1 MVTDVK
7 RVSGNYNIQAS
18 NGNITLASPATIV
31 TGNLIVYG
39 TQTSVDSV
47 NLVVTGTV
55 VILNQGDPGPTT
67 GTGIT
72 QLTPGFPAQTAGF
85 MIARGVNNSTTAGA
99 FLLYD
104 DSVTTIAQN
113 RNTTSTVTGMWRTSG
128 QHYHPTNQYGGV
140 IEVQAIRTPNQAFL
154 NLLGAENPHAVL
166 TVKGTTNYASNVI
179 DGDDIPNKS
188 YVDSQLSL
196 GTTVTQK
203 LQVGNTYIELL
214 DNSVST
220 NSQYFSSTNQIL
232 AVVGGGLALT
242 LTDAAVQFQDLTI
255 INNVISITNAGTQT
269 NTNIEL
275 SPSGQGIVQ
284 MDSGFSMLQTLP
296 INTVTN
302 FTGIYSTSTIGGGGT
317 GVFFVNSAKTDEL
330 VSRKQAI
337 VYGIIF

>member
-7 RVSGNYNIQAS
+7 RVAGNYNIQAS

-39 TQTSVDSV
+39 TQTSIDSV

-55 VILNQGDPGPTT
+55 VILNQGEPGPTT
-67 GTGIT
+67 GSGIT

-85 MIARGVNNSTTAGA
+85 MIARGLNNSTTAGA

-104 DSVTTIAQN
+104 DSVTTIAQD

-128 QHYHPTNQYGGV
+128 QYYQPTNQYGGV
-140 IEVQAIRTPNQAFL
+140 IEVQAIRTPNQSFL
-154 NLLGAENPHAVL
+154 NLLGAENPNAVL
-166 TVKGTTNYASNVI
+166 TVKGTTNYSGNVI
-179 DGDDIPNKS
+179 DADDIPNKD
-188 YVDSQLSL
+188 YVDSRLSL

-203 LQVGNTYIELL
+203 LQVGQTYIQLF

-220 NSQYFSSTNQIL
+220 SSQYFNVSNRIM
-232 AVVGGGLALT
+232 AVVGGSVA
-242 LTDAAVQFQDLTI
+242 
-255 INNVISITNAGTQT
+255 ISITDGATEIEGLTILNSSIVVT
-269 NTNIEL
+269 NTVTDTNIEL
-275 SPSGQGIVQ
+275 TPAGLGIVQ
-284 MDSGFSMLQTLP
+284 MDSGFSMLQTTP

-302 FTGIYSTSTIGGGGT
+302 YTGIYSTSTIGGGGT